1 MRCGTMK
8 CRMTAYIYGDLSPR
22 ERAAVEQHVAR
33 CAACRAVLEQT
44 REALALMP
52 LEPAPPLAE
61 AEREEMMRSV
71 RRAIR
76 TAAVARER
84 ARRWAWSWTAAV
96 VVAGAVGAGLWI
108 TQRGPS
114 PRPLVAQGPTK
125 QAPAGPALANQG
137 AGVESLAGS
146 EAPRLLAV
154 ADVEIEFV
162 TRAAVEPT
170 SAPAPA
176 GDNDMR
182 MIP

>member
-1 MRCGTMK
+1 MK
-8 CRMTAYIYGDLSPR
+8 RRMTAYIYGDLSPR

-52 LEPAPPLAE
+52 REPAPPLAE

-125 QAPAGPALANQG
+125 QAPAGPELAAGG
-137 AGVESLAGS
+137 AERPEAS
-146 EAPRLLAV
+146 EAPRLLTV

-182 MIP
+182 MTP